1 MDGDKRHIRFWLDNA
16 GRPHT
21 YDMKVHEIWHRID
34 YDTMEVTA
42 TVDDPKY
49 YSKKFN
55 GLDKFIVHR
64 LPDTF
69 DMEEFI
75 YNGLETSQYDDLLG
89 TKAVIGKGK

>member
-1 MDGDKRHIRFWLDNA
+1 
-16 GRPHT
+16 
-21 YDMKVHEIWHRID
+21 
-34 YDTMEVTA
+34 MEVTA

-75 YNGLETSQYDDLLG
+75 YNNLDTTDYGDLLG
-89 TKAVIGKGK
+89 TKAIIGKGK

>member
-1 MDGDKRHIRFWLDNA
+1 
-16 GRPHT
+16 
-21 YDMKVHEIWHRID
+21 VD

-49 YSKKFN
+49 YSQKFN
-55 GLDKFIVHR
+55 GLNKFIVHR